1 MSLKNKI
8 HTELLKENHRKESS
22 LIFESKILNGQF
34 STLKSC
40 DDLDSLFEQIQYKV
54 VKFNNKKFNKQNINE
69 SLFNILQSLFGDF
82 DSDFWD
88 TVKNRMGDWV
98 TTKMDID
105 PWASESVKNEIVSTP
120 NEEVPKLF
128 SDNDFIADKIAKG
141 YIKGFQ
147 DNIVTSGIDQQLGG
161 KTGQVFKNTV
171 MSLMND
177 ERYLANLSGKI
188 SSQIGDDLKKIND
201 KMDSKAEQIRS
212 TVIG

>member
-1 MSLKNKI
+1 MSLKNKNN
-8 HTELLKENHRKESS
+8 TELLKENSRNESS
-22 LIFESKILNGQF
+22 WIFESEILNGQF

>member
-1 MSLKNKI
+1 MDLKGKI
-8 HTELLKENHRKESS
+8 HKELLKENNQKKSFFILET
-22 LIFESKILNGQF
+22 KILNNQF
-34 STLKSC
+34 STLKTC
-40 DDLDSLFEQIQYKV
+40 DNFNCLFESIQNKITL
-54 VKFNNKKFNKQNINE
+54 FNNKNFDVQNINE

-82 DSDFWD
+82 DVDFWD
-88 TVKNRMGDWV
+88 TVKNRMSDWV
-98 TTKMDID
+98 TTKMGID
-105 PWASESVKNEIVSTP
+105 SWASDSVKNEIVSTP

-141 YIKGFQ
+141 YVKGFQ
-147 DNIVTSGIDQQLGG
+147 DNVISSGIDQELGG

-177 ERYLANLSGKI
+177 EKYLANLSGKI

-201 KMDSKAEQIRS
+201 KMDSKAEQIKS

>member
-8 HTELLKENHRKESS
+8 HRELLKENHRKESS
-22 LIFESKILNGQF
+22 LILETKILNNQF

-40 DDLDSLFEQIQYKV
+40 GNFECLFENIQNKV
-54 VKFNNKKFNKQNINE
+54 NSFNQKQFNKQTINE

-88 TVKNRMGDWV
+88 TVKTRMGDWV
-98 TTKMDID
+98 SGKMEIE
-105 PWASESVKNEIVSTP
+105 PWAVDSVKKEISSTP

-128 SDNDFIADKIAKG
+128 SDSDFMADKVAKG

-147 DNIVTSGIDQQLGG
+147 DNIISSGIDSQLGG

-177 ERYLANLSGKI
+177 EKYLANLSGKI
-188 SSQIGDDLKKIND
+188 SSQIGDDLKQIND
-201 KMDSKAEQIRS
+201 KMDSKAEQIRT

>member
-8 HTELLKENHRKESS
+8 HKELLKENHRKESS
-22 LIFESKILNGQF
+22 LILETKILNNQF

-40 DDLDSLFEQIQYKV
+40 DDFDCLFENIQKKV
-54 VKFNNKKFNKQNINE
+54 NIFNQKNFNKQTINE

-82 DSDFWD
+82 DSDFWS
-88 TVKNRMGDWV
+88 TVKVRMGDWV
-98 TTKMDID
+98 STKMEVE
-105 PWASESVKNEIVSTP
+105 PWAVESVKTEINTTP

-128 SDNDFIADKIAKG
+128 SDTDFMADKIAKG
-141 YIKGFQ
+141 YVKGFQ
-147 DNIVTSGIDQQLGG
+147 DNVISSGIDSQLGG

-177 ERYLANLSGKI
+177 EKYLANLSGKI
-188 SSQIGDDLKKIND
+188 SSQIGDDLQKIND
-201 KMDSKAEQIRS
+201 KMDSKAEQIRT

>member
-8 HTELLKENHRKESS
+8 HTELLKENRRKESS

>member
-8 HTELLKENHRKESS
+8 HKELLKENHRKESS
-22 LIFESKILNGQF
+22 LILETKILNNQF

-40 DDLDSLFEQIQYKV
+40 DDFECLFENIQIKV
-54 VKFNNKKFNKQNINE
+54 NSFNQKKFNKKIINE

-82 DSDFWD
+82 DSDFWE

-98 TTKMDID
+98 STKMEIE
-105 PWASESVKNEIVSTP
+105 PWATESVKSEIISTP

-128 SDNDFIADKIAKG
+128 SDSDFMADKVAKG

-147 DNIVTSGIDQQLGG
+147 DNVISSGIENKLGG

-188 SSQIGDDLKKIND
+188 SSQIGDDLQKIND
-201 KMDSKAEQIRS
+201 KMDSRAEQIRT

>member
-1 MSLKNKI
+1 
-8 HTELLKENHRKESS
+8 
-22 LIFESKILNGQF
+22 
-34 STLKSC
+34 
-40 DDLDSLFEQIQYKV
+40 
-54 VKFNNKKFNKQNINE
+54 
-69 SLFNILQSLFGDF
+69 
-82 DSDFWD
+82 
-88 TVKNRMGDWV
+88 MGDWV

>member
-8 HTELLKENHRKESS
+8 HRELLKENHRKESS
-22 LIFESKILNGQF
+22 LILETKILNNQF

-40 DDLDSLFEQIQYKV
+40 DDFDTLFETIQHKV
-54 VKFNNKKFNKQNINE
+54 NVFNQKQFSKKTINE

-82 DSDFWD
+82 DSDFWN
-88 TVKNRMGDWV
+88 TVKTRMGEWV
-98 TTKMDID
+98 STKMEVE
-105 PWASESVKNEIVSTP
+105 PWAVDSVKEEIGSTP

-128 SDNDFIADKIAKG
+128 SDNDFMADKVAKG

-147 DNIVTSGIDQQLGG
+147 DNIISSGIDTQLGG

-177 ERYLANLSGKI
+177 DRYLANLSGKI
-188 SSQIGDDLKKIND
+188 SSQIGDDLQKIND
-201 KMDSKAEQIRS
+201 KMDSKAEQIRT

>member
-22 LIFESKILNGQF
+22 LILETKILNNQF
-34 STLKSC
+34 STLKTC
-40 DDLDSLFEQIQYKV
+40 EDFDCLFENIQNKV
-54 VKFNNKKFNKQNINE
+54 SLFNNKNFNKQNINE

-82 DSDFWD
+82 DSDFWG

-98 TTKMDID
+98 TTKMEIE
-105 PWASESVKNEIVSTP
+105 PWASESVKKEISETP

-128 SDNDFIADKIAKG
+128 SDSDFMADKVTKG
-141 YIKGFQ
+141 YVKGFQ
-147 DNIVTSGIDQQLGG
+147 DNIISSGVDQQLGG
-161 KTGQVFKNTV
+161 KTGQVFKDTV

-177 ERYLANLSGKI
+177 EKYLANLSGKI
-188 SSQIGDDLKKIND
+188 SSQIGDDLKTIND

>member
-22 LIFESKILNGQF
+22 LILETKILNNQF
-34 STLKSC
+34 STLKTC
-40 DDLDSLFEQIQYKV
+40 EDFDCLFENIQNKV
-54 VKFNNKKFNKQNINE
+54 SLFNNKNFNKQNINE

-82 DSDFWD
+82 DSDFWG

-98 TTKMDID
+98 TTKMEIE
-105 PWASESVKNEIVSTP
+105 PWASESVKKEISETP

-128 SDNDFIADKIAKG
+128 SDSDFMADKVAKG
-141 YIKGFQ
+141 YVKGFQ
-147 DNIVTSGIDQQLGG
+147 DNVISSGVDQQLGG

-177 ERYLANLSGKI
+177 EKYLANLSGKI
-188 SSQIGDDLKKIND
+188 SSQIGDDLKTIND

>member
-8 HTELLKENHRKESS
+8 HRELLKENHRKESS
-22 LIFESKILNGQF
+22 LILETKILNNQF

-40 DDLDSLFEQIQYKV
+40 DDFESLFETIQSKISN
-54 VKFNNKKFNKQNINE
+54 FNQKKFNKEVINE

-88 TVKNRMGDWV
+88 TVKVRMGDWV
-98 TTKMDID
+98 STKMEVE
-105 PWASESVKNEIVSTP
+105 PWAVDSVKEEIVSTP

-128 SDNDFIADKIAKG
+128 SDNDFIANKVAKG

-147 DNIVTSGIDQQLGG
+147 DNIVSSGIESKLGG
-161 KTGQVFKNTV
+161 KTGQVFKKTV

-188 SSQIGDDLKKIND
+188 SSQIGDDLQKIND
-201 KMDSKAEQIRS
+201 KMDSKAEQIKS

>member
-1 MSLKNKI
+1 MDLKGKI
-8 HTELLKENHRKESS
+8 HKELLKENNQKKSS
-22 LIFESKILNGQF
+22 FILETKILNNQF

-105 PWASESVKNEIVSTP
+105 PWASESVKTEIVSTP

-188 SSQIGDDLKKIND
+188 SSQIGDDLNKIND

>member
-22 LIFESKILNGQF
+22 LILETKILNNQF

-40 DDLDSLFEQIQYKV
+40 DNFECLFENIQSKV
-54 VKFNNKKFNKQNINE
+54 NTFNQKNFNKSVINE
-69 SLFNILQSLFGDF
+69 SLFNILQSLFGEF
-82 DSDFWD
+82 DSDFWG

-98 TTKMDID
+98 STKMEVE
-105 PWASESVKNEIVSTP
+105 PWAQDAVKQEIIATP

-128 SDNDFIADKIAKG
+128 SDRDYMADKVAKG
-141 YIKGFQ
+141 YVKGFQ
-147 DNIVTSGIDQQLGG
+147 DNIISSGIDSELGG

-177 ERYLANLSGKI
+177 EKYLANLSGKI
-188 SSQIGDDLKKIND
+188 SSQIGDDLQKIND
-201 KMDSKAEQIRS
+201 KMDSKAEQIRN
-212 TVIG
+212 TVVG

>member
-22 LIFESKILNGQF
+22 LILETKILNNQF

-40 DDLDSLFEQIQYKV
+40 DDFDTLFETIQHKV
-54 VKFNNKKFNKQNINE
+54 NVFNQKQFSKKTINE

-82 DSDFWD
+82 DTDFWG
-88 TVKNRMGDWV
+88 TVKERMSDWV
-98 TTKMDID
+98 STKMEIE
-105 PWASESVKNEIVSTP
+105 PWAQDDVKSEINSTP

-128 SDNDFIADKIAKG
+128 SDSDYMANKVAKG

-147 DNIVTSGIDQQLGG
+147 NNVMSSGIDRELGG
-161 KTGQVFKNTV
+161 KTGQVFKDTV

-177 ERYLANLSGKI
+177 EKYLANLSGKI
-188 SSQIGDDLKKIND
+188 SSQIGDDLQKIND
-201 KMDSKAEQIRS
+201 KMDSKAEQIRT

>member
-22 LIFESKILNGQF
+22 LILETKILNNQF
-34 STLKSC
+34 STLKTC
-40 DDLDSLFEQIQYKV
+40 EDFDCLFETIQNKV
-54 VKFNNKKFNKQNINE
+54 SLFNNKNFNKQNINE

-82 DSDFWD
+82 DSDFWG

-98 TTKMDID
+98 TTKMEIE
-105 PWASESVKNEIVSTP
+105 PWASESVKKEISETP

-128 SDNDFIADKIAKG
+128 SDSDFMADKVAKG
-141 YIKGFQ
+141 YVKGFQ
-147 DNIVTSGIDQQLGG
+147 DNVISSGVDQQLGG

-177 ERYLANLSGKI
+177 EKYLANLSGKI
-188 SSQIGDDLKKIND
+188 SSQIGDDLKTIND

>member
-1 MSLKNKI
+1 MDLKGKI
-8 HTELLKENHRKESS
+8 HKELLKENNQKKSS
-22 LIFESKILNGQF
+22 FILETKILNNQF

-105 PWASESVKNEIVSTP
+105 PWASESVKTEIVSTP